1 VIISR
6 GAAEDAE
13 PSVVLGV
20 DYRIDLFAVAEIKA
34 KIMRV
39 DERRY

>member
-20 DYRIDLFAVAEIKA
+20 DYRIAFSPWP
-34 KIMRV
+34 RS
-39 DERRY
+39 RRRSCGWMSAH